1 MTSNET
7 SRKPIKRTPRC
18 ETCNGKFGLIRHR
31 FAHKQFCSKRCLDRY
46 LVKEE
51 AAAIQHGAVDR
62 FFPKLGLAFGLIVA
76 NTLPLASS
84 RSAVV

>member
-46 LVKEE
+46 LV
-51 AAAIQHGAVDR
+51 AIQRGVVDR
-62 FFPKLGLAFGLIVA
+62 FFPKLGLAFGLFARPV
-76 NTLPLASS
+76 LDHF
-84 RSAVV
+84 RR

>member
-7 SRKPIKRTPRC
+7 NRKPIKQTPRC

-51 AAAIQHGAVDR
+51 AAAIQRGAVDR
-62 FFPKLGLAFGLIVA
+62 FFPKLGLAFGLFARPV
-76 NTLPLASS
+76 LDDFH
-84 RSAVV
+84 R